1 MSGWRGNGRIMRD
14 YHSQESYNGTGRM
27 GAGAVDQAIQQSNG
41 NNGMELKKTAIAAG
55 LGLFAVLVQGL
66 IIGTSV
72 YYGTRAARKKR

>member
-14 YHSQESYNGTGRM
+14 YHSQEAYNGTGRHM
-27 GAGAVDQAIQQSNG
+27 GAGAVDQAINEA
-41 NNGMELKKTAIAAG
+41 NGMDVKKTAIAAG

-72 YYGTRAARKKR
+72 YYGTRAARKR